1 MEELARQRNKKLK
14 DIKSR
19 LKEIQEITGT
29 DIVGLEN
36 VDLDADFDP
45 EKHDAQMAEMFNDDY
60 YNKED
65 TEKPTWDDD
74 IEGVDDINYN
84 DDDEDIMM
92 DADYLPGG
100 DKYQSTS
107 ENASEQAS
115 SSKKVLKKEV
125 DDLLDQYYSLNFED
139 IIGGDLPTR
148 FKYQKTE
155 PEDYGLSP
163 VEILLADDK
172 ELNKYVGLKTMAPYR
187 NEQKKQYEA
196 KMFKRNK
203 KRKLRELQKHLHQKG
218 FNTRHDDRKK
228 RSDNNRDKN
237 DKDTKK
243 RKHDSESPKQDSKH
257 QEKKAKAN

>member
-1 MEELARQRNKKLK
+1 MSIMHRSGCSHQ
-14 DIKSR
+14 
-19 LKEIQEITGT
+19 IQIT
-29 DIVGLEN
+29 DCYDHLFLVVGLEN

-84 DDDEDIMM
+84 EDDEDIMM

-172 ELNKYVGLKTMAPYR
+172 ELNKYVGLKTMAP
-187 NEQKKQYEA
+187 
-196 KMFKRNK
+196 
-203 KRKLRELQKHLHQKG
+203 
-218 FNTRHDDRKK
+218 
-228 RSDNNRDKN
+228 
-237 DKDTKK
+237 
-243 RKHDSESPKQDSKH
+243 
-257 QEKKAKAN
+257 